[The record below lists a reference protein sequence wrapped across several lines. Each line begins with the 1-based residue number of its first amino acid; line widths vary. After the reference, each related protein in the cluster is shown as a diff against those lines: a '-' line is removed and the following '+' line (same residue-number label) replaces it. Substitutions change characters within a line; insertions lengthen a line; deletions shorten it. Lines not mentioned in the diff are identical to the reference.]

1 MRKNRKIPKKMS
13 VVASNTMHFG
23 AVIVILSVM
32 VILNLLASSSC
43 TQLMKTIGE
52 KERELVKLEDSKMR
66 ESTRWE
72 EMKTPERVEESLRA
86 HGLAMAAQI
95 HRKDAEAALNEIPCQ
110 LTEFFGA
117 LRIAM
122 HDDDGLFCVV
132 AIINLC
138 VQRAAAGKRHVDLL
152 SERRQTRLHNLFH
165 QLFVLRF
172 ANNFDHAVSSEFQFD
187 RTYLLIIL

>member
-23 AVIVILSVM
+23 AIIVILSVM

-72 EMKTPERVEESLRA
+72 EMKTPERVEEALRA
-86 HGLAMAAQI
+86 HGLAMATPRAYQVV
-95 HRKDAEAALNEIPCQ
+95 RMRADGTPFPGQ
-110 LTEFFGA
+110 L
-117 LRIAM
+117 
-122 HDDDGLFCVV
+122 
-132 AIINLC
+132 
-138 VQRAAAGKRHVDLL
+138 
-152 SERRQTRLHNLFH
+152 S
-165 QLFVLRF
+165 VLRSRQRSVDQT
-172 ANNFDHAVSSEFQFD
+172 AQY
-187 RTYLLIIL
+187 RRGRRR

>member
-32 VILNLLASSSC
+32 VILNLLAGSSC

-72 EMKTPERVEESLRA
+72 EMKTPERVEEALRA
-86 HGLAMAAQI
+86 HGLAMATPRACQVVRMRADGTPFPGQLSVLRSRQRSVDQTAQY
-95 HRKDAEAALNEIPCQ
+95 R
-110 LTEFFGA
+110 
-117 LRIAM
+117 R
-122 HDDDGLFCVV
+122 
-132 AIINLC
+132 
-138 VQRAAAGKRHVDLL
+138 GKR
-152 SERRQTRLHNLFH
+152 R
-165 QLFVLRF
+165 
-172 ANNFDHAVSSEFQFD
+172 
-187 RTYLLIIL
+187 